1 MPNIKNFEHSFNED
15 FQYSHNNPYHDR
27 LEKFSSFVL
36 RDLEPEK
43 LKGKWNQECFKNDSP
58 LNVEIG
64 TGYGHFMKEFCADH
78 PNENFIGMDYRF
90 KRSFNLAKQ
99 LNDLSVKNFRYI
111 RAKAE
116 RIEFLFSQAEVD
128 KLYYFFPDP
137 WPKTRHLKKR
147 LFKQPFLSHL
157 KNVMKPTGKVY
168 IKTDHD
174 QYYEWMLNHLELNSE
189 LFNIEANSTDIHKS
203 KNQSFDLLKK
213 YQTKFEKIFLSKGK
227 NINGIILTCK

>member
-1 MPNIKNFEHSFNED
+1 MSKIDNFEHSFNED
-15 FQYSHNNPYHDR
+15 FQYSHNNPYHHR

-36 RDLEPEK
+36 RDLEPEN
-43 LKGKWNQECFKNDSP
+43 LLGKWNNECFKNNNP

-64 TGYGHFMKEFCADH
+64 TGYGHFMKQFSQDH

-99 LNDLSVKNFRYI
+99 LNELKIKNFRYI

-116 RIEFLFSQAEVD
+116 RIEYLFQESEVD

-147 LFKQPFLSHL
+147 LFKQPFLSKL
-157 KNVMKPTGKVY
+157 KKVMKPTGIVY

-174 QYYEWMLNHLELNSE
+174 QYYEWMLKHLNLNDE
-189 LFNIEANSTDIHKS
+189 LFNIEAHSNDIHKS
-203 KNQSFDLLKK
+203 NSGDFKLLKK